1 MGEYHKLSKPQKQKI
16 AELRKKRGTG
26 GGGGGST
33 NKVSAVSFDTSSI
46 RSEIAADMTLLGE
59 AIVAGINSK
68 QNSDSDEDK
77 SHASAGNVG
86 DFIAAAKRRRQ
97 NGVGK

>member
-1 MGEYHKLSKPQKQKI
+1 M
-16 AELRKKRGTG
+16 
-26 GGGGGST
+26 
-33 NKVSAVSFDTSSI
+33 SAVTFDTTSI

-68 QNSDSDEDK
+68 QSNDSDEDK
-77 SHASAGNVG
+77 SQASAGNVG

-97 NGVGK
+97 NGAGK